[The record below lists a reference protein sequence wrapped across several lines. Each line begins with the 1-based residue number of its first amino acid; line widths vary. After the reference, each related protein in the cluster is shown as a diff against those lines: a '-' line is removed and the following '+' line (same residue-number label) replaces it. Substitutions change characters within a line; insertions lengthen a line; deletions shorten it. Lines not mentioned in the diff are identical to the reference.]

1 MENIGILV
9 VSYGSR
15 AASIV
20 DAFSRSNYNVKL
32 YIADKQKNPFNLEK
46 ATEHVVIPDLSVD
59 KICEWAKSRAEKI
72 NFGVVCPEGPIIAGI
87 RDIMEKETGI
97 PMVCPTKEFA
107 LEESKVAQR
116 EIMAKCVPEA
126 NPRYKVFRK
135 SEYKTEEDMKKDLKN
150 WLSELN
156 NQAVVKPDRPGY
168 GKGVGVWGDHFN
180 SFEELYKHFMTIYEK
195 DSVIIEE
202 KVDGEESS
210 YQCFCDG
217 VNLVGLPDVRDYKR
231 AFDNDAGPN
240 TGGMGSY
247 KDASDHLPFM
257 SAQDREREGDIA
269 NRLFKHLKSGKKEE
283 DGLRGPAL
291 YLAYMHTKEGPKIL
305 EINSRGGDPEFIN
318 IMSTMKDDYVDVCFD
333 MIDGSL
339 RRVRMDKKASVLT
352 YKVPAS
358 YGGFGAQFPDKVK
371 QGEAGGPIDLS
382 KAYKLSREYNGN
394 IRIYPGSMS
403 LGDDGK
409 NYALGSR
416 TVACVGLA
424 DNLEEARELSLKGV
438 NAVTG
443 GGLWHRTDV
452 ASAEH
457 IGKSVEHMK
466 KIRC

>member
-1 MENIGILV
+1 
-9 VSYGSR
+9 
-15 AASIV
+15 
-20 DAFSRSNYNVKL
+20 
-32 YIADKQKNPFNLEK
+32 
-46 ATEHVVIPDLSVD
+46 
-59 KICEWAKSRAEKI
+59 
-72 NFGVVCPEGPIIAGI
+72 
-87 RDIMEKETGI
+87 
-97 PMVCPTKEFA
+97 MVCPTKEFA

-126 NPRYKVFRK
+126 NPRYMVFRK
-135 SEYKTEEDMKKDLKN
+135 AEYKTEEDMKKDLKK
-150 WLSELN
+150 WLAELN

-180 SFEELYKHFMTIYEK
+180 TFEELYTHFMTIYEK

-217 VNLVGLPDVRDYKR
+217 ANLVGLPDVRDYKR
-231 AFDNDAGPN
+231 AFDDDAGPN

-257 SAQDREREGDIA
+257 SAQDREKEGDIA
-269 NRLFKHLKSGKKEE
+269 NRLFKYLKSGKKEV

-291 YLAYMHTKEGPKIL
+291 YLAYMHTKDGPKIL

-318 IMSTMKDDYVDVCFD
+318 IMTTLKDDYVDVCFD

-339 RRVRMDKKASVLT
+339 KRVRIDKKASVLT

-358 YGGFGAQFPDKVK
+358 YGGFSTQFPGRVN
-371 QGEAGGPIDLS
+371 QGAVGGPIDLS
-382 KAYKLSREYNGN
+382 KAYKLSREYSGN
-394 IRIYPGSMS
+394 LRIYPGSMS
-403 LGDDGK
+403 VGDDGR

-416 TVACVGLA
+416 TVACVGIA
-424 DNLEEARELSLKGV
+424 GSLEEAREISLKGV

-452 ASAEH
+452 ASAAH
-457 IGKSVEHMK
+457 IGKAIEHMK
-466 KIRC
+466 RIRS

>member
-32 YIADKQKNPFNLEK
+32 YIADKQKNPFNLDK
-46 ATEHVVIPDLSVD
+46 AEEHVVIPDLSVD
-59 KICEWAKSRAEKI
+59 KICAWVKPRSEKI

-87 RDIMEKETGI
+87 RDVLEKETGI

-135 SEYKTEEDMKKDLKN
+135 AEYKSDEDMKKDLKG
-150 WLSELN
+150 WLSELD

-180 SFEELYKHFMTIYEK
+180 SFDELYRHFMTIYEK

-231 AFDNDAGPN
+231 AFDDDAGPN

-257 SAQDREREGDIA
+257 SPADREKEGEIA
-269 NRLFKHLKSGKKEE
+269 AKLFKHLKGEKREE

-318 IMSTMKDDYVDVCFD
+318 IMSTLKDDYVDVCFD
-333 MIDGSL
+333 MIDGCL
-339 RRVRMDKKASVLT
+339 KRVRVEKDACVLT
-352 YKVPAS
+352 YKVPS
-358 YGGFGAQFPDKVK
+358 TYGGFAAQFPGKVK
-371 QGEAGGPIDLS
+371 AGEVGGAVDLS
-382 KAYKLSREYNGN
+382 KAYRLSKECGGR
-394 IRIYPGSMS
+394 IKIYPGSLN
-403 LGDDGK
+403 LGEDGM

-416 TVACVGLA
+416 TVACVGIA
-424 DNLEEARELSLKGV
+424 GNLEEARELSLKGV
-438 NAVTG
+438 GAVTG
-443 GGLWHRTDV
+443 GGLWCRSDV
-452 ASAEH
+452 ASKEH
-457 IGKSVEHMK
+457 IGKSIEHMR
-466 KIRC
+466 KIRS